1 MSKTIKLLSVCWFT
15 SFLFQK
21 KSQYQTVKVNL
32 ERTIGTA
39 SLRKK
44 KWLGTLKQTE
54 IHSEVTRAANN
65 TLALNIGR
73 RLRFR

>member
-1 MSKTIKLLSVCWFT
+1 M
-15 SFLFQK
+15 
-21 KSQYQTVKVNL
+21 KVNL